1 MGYFS
6 KKKAKDI
13 HLRLTDEEY
22 SWYQELKKSGILVT
36 NLLRIQLKE
45 LYFKHAKDKEKPF

>member
-6 KKKAKDI
+6 KKKEKDI

-22 SWYQELKKSGILVT
+22 SWYQELKKSGI
-36 NLLRIQLKE
+36 
-45 LYFKHAKDKEKPF
+45 FGDKLIKISIERAIF